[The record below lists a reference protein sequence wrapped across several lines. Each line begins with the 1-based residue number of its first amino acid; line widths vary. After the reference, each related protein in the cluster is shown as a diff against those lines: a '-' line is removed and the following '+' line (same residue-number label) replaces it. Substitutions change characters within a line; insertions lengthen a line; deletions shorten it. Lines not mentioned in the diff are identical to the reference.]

1 MKNRKIWRNTV
12 IVFISLWIV
21 LYGVLYFIIEV
32 PNTVDLFIRLSLGCF
47 LMAMVYFYMKTKDDA
62 DY

>member
-12 IVFISLWIV
+12 IVFISLWII
-21 LYGVLYFIIEV
+21 LYGILYFIIET
-32 PNTVDLFIRLSLGCF
+32 PNTVDLFIRLSFAAF
-47 LMAMVYFYMKTKDDA
+47 LISMVYFYIKTKDKE